1 MVRGCGQVRRRMDER
16 AVLSAQDWRRLA
28 GLALGRPP
36 TPARV
41 ASLVERVRT
50 KSVDRALADA
60 KLAARL
66 RDRRHRVIGADLRID
81 KPARPRAQ
89 PRLLGEVGIYD
100 YEDDVLLVA
109 FVDTK
114 NGRVVE
120 VEERPGIQLE
130 PTDDE
135 VEEAVDIALAA
146 DRALA
151 RRRSL
156 DVVAHPAH
164 LVGIPATLHR
174 HRLVQLYFWAGRR
187 RPEQVGE
194 AIVDL
199 SARSVVERV
208 EELE

>member
-1 MVRGCGQVRRRMDER
+1 MAERG
-16 AVLSAQDWRRLA
+16 VLSSRDYGRLA
-28 GLALGRPP
+28 GLARGRPP
-36 TPARV
+36 TAAQV

-50 KSVDRALADA
+50 QSPRRALADA

-66 RDRRHRVIGADLRID
+66 RDRRHRVIGADLRVD
-81 KPARPRAQ
+81 KPARPRGQ

-114 NGRVVE
+114 SGRVVE
-120 VEERPGIQLE
+120 VQERPGMQLE

-135 VEEAVDIALAA
+135 VEEATNIALVA

-151 RRRSL
+151 RRPSL
-156 DVVAHPAH
+156 NVVAHPAH
-164 LVGIPATLHR
+164 LVGIPAALHK

-187 RPEQVGE
+187 RPQQVGE

-199 SARSVVERV
+199 SERGVVERV
-208 EELE
+208 EAVD

>member
-1 MVRGCGQVRRRMDER
+1 MAERG
-16 AVLSAQDWRRLA
+16 VLSSRDHGRLA
-28 GLALGRPP
+28 GLARGRPP
-36 TPARV
+36 TAAQV

-50 KSVDRALADA
+50 QSPRRALADA

-81 KPARPRAQ
+81 KPARPRGQ

-109 FVDTK
+109 LVDTK

-120 VEERPGIQLE
+120 VQERPGMQLE

-135 VEEAVDIALAA
+135 VEEATDIALVA

-164 LVGIPATLHR
+164 LVGIPAALHK

-187 RPEQVGE
+187 RPQQVGE

-199 SARSVVERV
+199 SERSIIERV
-208 EELE
+208 EAVD

>member
-1 MVRGCGQVRRRMDER
+1 MAEP

-50 KSVDRALADA
+50 QSPDRALADA
-60 KLAARL
+60 NLAARL

-81 KPARPRAQ
+81 KPARPRGQ

-120 VEERPGIQLE
+120 VQERPGIQLE

-135 VEEAVDIALAA
+135 IEEATEIALAA
-146 DRALA
+146 DRSLA

-164 LVGIPATLHR
+164 IVGIPAAVR
-174 HRLVQLYFWAGRR
+174 GHRLVQLYFWAGRR

-208 EELE
+208 EDEVD

>member
-1 MVRGCGQVRRRMDER
+1 MAER
-16 AVLSAQDWRRLA
+16 AVLSTQDWRRLA

-36 TPARV
+36 TPARA

-50 KSVDRALADA
+50 QSPDRALADA
-60 KLAARL
+60 NLAARL

-81 KPARPRAQ
+81 KPARPRGQ

-120 VEERPGIQLE
+120 VQERPSIQLE

-135 VEEAVDIALAA
+135 IEEASEIALAA
-146 DRALA
+146 DRSLA

-164 LVGIPATLHR
+164 LVGIPAAVSG

-208 EELE
+208 EEEVD

>member
-1 MVRGCGQVRRRMDER
+1 MRER
-16 AVLSAQDWRRLA
+16 AVLSDQDWRRLA

-36 TPARV
+36 TAARV
-41 ASLVERVRT
+41 ASLIERVRT
-50 KSVDRALADA
+50 QSPRRALADA

-81 KPARPRAQ
+81 KPSRPRAQ
-89 PRLLGEVGIYD
+89 PRVLGEVGIYD

-109 FVDTK
+109 FVETK
-114 NGRVVE
+114 NGRVVD
-120 VEERPGIQLE
+120 VQERPGLHPE

-135 VEEAVDIALAA
+135 VEEAIDIALTA

-164 LVGIPATLHR
+164 LIGIPRALHR
-174 HRLVQLYFWAGRR
+174 HRLLQLYFWTGRR
-187 RPEQVGE
+187 RPEQIGE
-194 AIVDL
+194 AVVDL
-199 SARSVVERV
+199 SARTVVTRV
-208 EELE
+208 EEVD

>member
-1 MVRGCGQVRRRMDER
+1 MAERG
-16 AVLSAQDWRRLA
+16 VLSSRDYGRLA
-28 GLALGRPP
+28 GLARGHPP
-36 TPARV
+36 TAAQV

-50 KSVDRALADA
+50 QSPSRALADA

-81 KPARPRAQ
+81 KPARPRGQ

-114 NGRVVE
+114 NGRVIE
-120 VEERPGIQLE
+120 VQERPGLQPE

-135 VEEAVDIALAA
+135 VEEATEIAVAA
-146 DRALA
+146 DPALA

-156 DVVAHPAH
+156 GVVTHPAH
-164 LVGIPATLHR
+164 LVGIPAALHR

-208 EELE
+208 EELD